1 MTGFF
6 AKRAART
13 KQAHTTD
20 VPLLNDA
27 EIAGLLQ
34 QVEAITE
41 DPHHTQEVYYRHAGD
56 FRSAYLGQGL
66 DFEEARLYQQGDDI
80 RNMDWRTTART
91 GKPHLKIY
99 REEHQP
105 ALHIVMDRG
114 ASMRF
119 GTETQLKVTQ
129 AARIAALF
137 AFAAM
142 RHGACIGGSLVQP
155 GEMTEFTLPCSV
167 GEAGA
172 FRLVEACVASCPPL
186 PDAIPSASLWHTLER
201 LDSVLARGT
210 RLIIISDFQELDE
223 RRLPLLLPLL
233 SRLAARHTLVPIQVT
248 DRTEQ
253 RLPDV
258 GMMCFRDGVTG
269 LTRWVDT
276 GDYALR
282 EAFQHNSQQ
291 RFASQSAV
299 FNRIGVRLVQCH
311 TSDDPFALVG
321 IVQCG

>member
-1 MTGFF
+1 MIGFF
-6 AKRAART
+6 RKDRGVQPASVCVA
-13 KQAHTTD
+13 
-20 VPLLNDA
+20 PLLNDA
-27 EIAGLLQ
+27 EIAALLH
-34 QVEAITE
+34 QVEAIAE
-41 DPHHTQEVYYRHAGD
+41 DSHHAQEVYYRYAGD

-66 DFEEARLYQQGDDI
+66 DFEESRPYQQGDDI

-91 GKPHLKIY
+91 GKPYLKIY

-105 ALHIVMDRG
+105 ALHVVVDRG

-155 GEMTEFTLPCSV
+155 SELTLPCSV

-172 FRLVEACVASCPPL
+172 FRLVEACVAPCPPL
-186 PDAIPSASLWHTLER
+186 QDAADTKVAPSLLWHTLER

-210 RLIIISDFQELDE
+210 RLVLISDFQELDE
-223 RRLPLLLPLL
+223 HRLPLLMPLL
-233 SRLAARHTLVPIQVT
+233 LRLASRHTLIPIQVI
-248 DRTEQ
+248 DRVEQ
-253 RLPDV
+253 RMPDI
-258 GMMCFRDGVTG
+258 GMMCFRDGATG
-269 LTRWVDT
+269 LTRWIDT
-276 GDYALR
+276 GDHALR
-282 EAFQHNSQQ
+282 EAFQQNSQQ
-291 RFASQSAV
+291 RLASQSAM

-311 TSDDPFALVG
+311 TSDDPLDLIGLAMYG
-321 IVQCG
+321 

>member
-1 MTGFF
+1 MIGFF
-6 AKRAART
+6 AKRAARST
-13 KQAHTTD
+13 QAHHTYA
-20 VPLLNDA
+20 PLLNDA
-27 EIAGLLQ
+27 EIAVLLQ
-34 QVEAITE
+34 QVEAIAE

-105 ALHIVMDRG
+105 ALHVVMDRG

-155 GEMTEFTLPCSV
+155 GESTLPCAV

-186 PDAIPSASLWHTLER
+186 QDVITSASLWPTLER
-201 LDSVLARGT
+201 LDNVLARGT
-210 RLIIISDFQELDE
+210 RLTIISDFQELDE
-223 RRLPLLLPLL
+223 RRLPLLL
-233 SRLAARHTLVPIQVT
+233 RLASRHTLVPIQVI
-248 DRTEQ
+248 DRVEQ
-253 RLPDV
+253 RLPDI
-258 GMMCFRDGVTG
+258 GMMCFRDGETG
-269 LTRWVDT
+269 LTRWIDT
-276 GDYALR
+276 GDHALR

-291 RFASQSAV
+291 RLASQSAM

-311 TSDDPFALVG
+311 TSDDPLKLIGLAMYG
-321 IVQCG
+321 

>member
-6 AKRAART
+6 AKRAARST
-13 KQAHTTD
+13 QAHTTD
-20 VPLLNDA
+20 VPLLNAA
-27 EIAGLLQ
+27 EIAALLQ
-34 QVEAITE
+34 QVEAIAE

-105 ALHIVMDRG
+105 ALHVVMDRG

-129 AARIAALF
+129 AARIVALF

-155 GEMTEFTLPCSV
+155 GELTEFTLPCAV

-172 FRLVEACVASCPPL
+172 FRLVEACVAPCPPL
-186 PDAIPSASLWHTLER
+186 QDAADSIAIPVTTASLWHTLER

-210 RLIIISDFQELDE
+210 RMVLISDFQELDE
-223 RRLPLLLPLL
+223 RRLPLLL
-233 SRLAARHTLVPIQVT
+233 RLASRHTLVPIQVI
-248 DRTEQ
+248 DQVEQ
-253 RLPDV
+253 RMPDI
-258 GMMCFRDGVTG
+258 GMMCFRDGTTG

-276 GDYALR
+276 GNHALR
-282 EAFQHNSQQ
+282 DAFQHNSQQ
-291 RFASQSAV
+291 RLASQAAI

-311 TSDDPFALVG
+311 TSDDPLDLLSVP
-321 IVQCG
+321 

>member
-1 MTGFF
+1 MIGFF
-6 AKRAART
+6 RKTSNKQPDFTLARAS
-13 KQAHTTD
+13 
-20 VPLLNDA
+20 PLLNDA
-27 EIAGLLQ
+27 EIAALLQ
-34 QVEAITE
+34 QVEAIAE

-105 ALHIVMDRG
+105 ALHVVMDRG

-155 GEMTEFTLPCSV
+155 GELTEFTLPCSV

-186 PDAIPSASLWHTLER
+186 QDSITSASLWPTLER

-210 RLIIISDFQELDE
+210 RLVLISDFQELDE
-223 RRLPLLLPLL
+223 RRLPLLL
-233 SRLAARHTLVPIQVT
+233 RLASRHTLVPIQVI
-248 DRTEQ
+248 DRVEQ
-253 RLPDV
+253 RMPDI
-258 GMMCFRDGVTG
+258 GMMCFRDGATG
-269 LTRWVDT
+269 LTRWIDT
-276 GDYALR
+276 GDHALR
-282 EAFQHNSQQ
+282 EAFQLNSQQ
-291 RFASQSAV
+291 RLESQSAM

-311 TSDDPFALVG
+311 TSDDPFPLVG
-321 IVQCG
+321 LAIHG

>member
-1 MTGFF
+1 MIGFF
-6 AKRAART
+6 AKRAARST
-13 KQAHTTD
+13 QAHHTYA
-20 VPLLNDA
+20 PLLNDA
-27 EIAGLLQ
+27 EIAALLQ
-34 QVEAITE
+34 QVEAIAD

-105 ALHIVMDRG
+105 ALHVVMDRD

-155 GEMTEFTLPCSV
+155 GEMTEFTEFTLPCSV

-172 FRLVEACVASCPPL
+172 FRLVEACVAPCPPL
-186 PDAIPSASLWHTLER
+186 QDAIPSASLWHTLER

-223 RRLPLLLPLL
+223 RRLPLL
-233 SRLAARHTLVPIQVT
+233 SRLASRHTLVPIQVT
-248 DRTEQ
+248 DQVEQ
-253 RLPDV
+253 RLPDM
-258 GMMCFRDGVTG
+258 GMMCFRDGATG

-291 RFASQSAV
+291 RLEAQSAM

-311 TSDDPFALVG
+311 TGDDPLKLIG
-321 IVQCG
+321 IAMYG

>member
-1 MTGFF
+1 MIGFF
-6 AKRAART
+6 AKRAARST
-13 KQAHTTD
+13 QAHTTD

-27 EIAGLLQ
+27 EIAVLLQ
-34 QVEAITE
+34 QVEAIAD

-105 ALHIVMDRG
+105 ALHVVMDRG

-129 AARIAALF
+129 AARIVALF

-155 GEMTEFTLPCSV
+155 GEMTEFTLPCAV

-172 FRLVEACVASCPPL
+172 FRLVAACVAPCPPL
-186 PDAIPSASLWHTLER
+186 QDAIPSASLWHTLER

-223 RRLPLLLPLL
+223 RRLPLLL
-233 SRLAARHTLVPIQVT
+233 RLASRHTLVPIQVT
-248 DRTEQ
+248 DQVEQ
-253 RLPDV
+253 RLPDM
-258 GMMCFRDGVTG
+258 GMMCFRDGATG

-282 EAFQHNSQQ
+282 EAFQQNSQQ
-291 RFASQSAV
+291 RFESQSAM

-311 TSDDPFALVG
+311 TNDDPLGLIGLAMYG
-321 IVQCG
+321 